1 MKNLILISALI
12 FAAPA
17 WAQDDTVPAEM
28 ADAAQSTTMSDT
40 GSEAGLA
47 LPPIEFGGP
56 EALTIDTGETQHVF
70 MAEIATTP
78 EQMARGLMGRE
89 QLDPDAAMLFV
100 YMPPRR
106 ASMWMEDTL
115 ISLDLLFIRE
125 DGVVVKLIANAQ
137 PGSHRSLGSDFDVAA
152 VLEIAGGRA
161 AELGIRPGA
170 ILRDESFGSL
180 AVETAAVEPLETT
193 LEDTSAAPESPSEA
207 Q

>member
-17 WAQDDTVPAEM
+17 WAQDDSAPAQT
-28 ADAAQSTTMSDT
+28 ADSAISAPALDT
-40 GSEAGLA
+40 APA
-47 LPPIEFGGP
+47 LTPIQFGGP
-56 EALTIDTGETQHVF
+56 EALTIDTGEAQHVF
-70 MAEIATTP
+70 MTEIATTP

-89 QLDPDAAMLFV
+89 EIDPDAAMLFV
-100 YMPPRR
+100 YLPPRR
-106 ASMWMEDTL
+106 AAMWMENTL
-115 ISLDLLFIRE
+115 VSLDLLFIRE
-125 DGVVVKLIANAQ
+125 DGTVVKLIANAQ
-137 PGSHRSLGSDFDVAA
+137 PGSHRSLVSDFDVAA

-180 AVETAAVEPLETT
+180 EVEPAIVEPLETM
-193 LEDTSAAPESPSEA
+193 LEEGAAAPESPSEA

>member
-17 WAQDDTVPAEM
+17 WAQDDSLPAQT
-28 ADAAQSTTMSDT
+28 ADSAISAPAPDT
-40 GSEAGLA
+40 GAA
-47 LPPIEFGGP
+47 LTPIRFGGP

-70 MAEIATTP
+70 ITEIATTP

-89 QLDPDAAMLFV
+89 QVDPDAAMLFV

-106 ASMWMEDTL
+106 AAMWMENTL
-115 ISLDLLFIRE
+115 VSLDLLFIRE
-125 DGVVVKLIANAQ
+125 DGTVVKLIANAQ
-137 PGSHRSLGSDFDVAA
+137 PGSHRSLVSDFDVAA

-180 AVETAAVEPLETT
+180 DVAPAIVEPPETT
-193 LEDTSAAPESPSEA
+193 LEEGAAAPESPSEA

>member
-17 WAQDDTVPAEM
+17 WAQDDAVPAEM
-28 ADAAQSTTMSDT
+28 AATTQTAPASDI
-40 GSEAGLA
+40 GQDAGLA
-47 LPPIEFGGP
+47 LPPVAFGGP
-56 EALTIDTGETQHVF
+56 EALTLDTGETQHVF

-78 EQMARGLMGRE
+78 EQMERGLMGRE

-106 ASMWMEDTL
+106 ASMWMENTL

-137 PGSHRSLGSDFDVAA
+137 PGSHRSLASDFDVAA

-180 AVETAAVEPLETT
+180 EVEAELVEPLETT
-193 LEDTSAAPESPSEA
+193 SEEGVAAPESDSEA